1 MCSKV
6 TSRPEKES
14 TKGKPETTQY
24 YTNSSISPHT
34 LKMGT
39 PASNL
44 KSFISCEGL
53 EILNLRPEDIEEC
66 LGA

>member
-1 MCSKV
+1 
-6 TSRPEKES
+6 
-14 TKGKPETTQY
+14 
-24 YTNSSISPHT
+24 
-34 LKMGT
+34 MGT

-66 LGA
+66 LAEPSSISRTDLGESWCMASPVGKRREQ

>member
-1 MCSKV
+1 
-6 TSRPEKES
+6 
-14 TKGKPETTQY
+14 
-24 YTNSSISPHT
+24 
-34 LKMGT
+34 MGT

-66 LGA
+66 LADAVAAFGPGRPAAVRAAPP